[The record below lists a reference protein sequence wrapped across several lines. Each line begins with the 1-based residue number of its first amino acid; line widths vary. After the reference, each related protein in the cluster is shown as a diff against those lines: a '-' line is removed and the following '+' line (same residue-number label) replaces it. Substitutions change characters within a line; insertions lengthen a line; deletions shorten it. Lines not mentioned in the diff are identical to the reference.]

1 LRRSLRRDV
10 CPTSCCRGGTAVR
23 VPNFRSRWNDR
34 STGSNASLRRP
45 GRTRL
50 SVDCAPWLNA
60 PTQHRGGIDLRRD
73 GRARLQNSRFR
84 KCSRSPPH
92 SIRMRLS
99 RFPVVPSATPSRPR
113 AYSTSSRIVAW
124 CWHPARCGI
133 LGWGR
138 YRARRR
144 VSPLRSCNMR
154 ERPAPSLVTTLSGAL
169 RAQERVH
176 LLSGCLERP
185 APDL

>member
-23 VPNFRSRWNDR
+23 VTNFRSRWNDR

-60 PTQHRGGIDLRRD
+60 PTQHRGGIGLRRD

-99 RFPVVPSATPSRPR
+99 RFPVVASATPSRSR

-124 CWHPARCGI
+124 CWHLLA
-133 LGWGR
+133 
-138 YRARRR
+138 A
-144 VSPLRSCNMR
+144 
-154 ERPAPSLVTTLSGAL
+154 ESLVGEGTAHGAECPRCAAAICGRGPRL
-169 RAQERVH
+169 R
-176 LLSGCLERP
+176 
-185 APDL
+185 